1 MKPIT
6 DIQVKNKCY
15 HCGDACSSSDAVSFD
30 DKNFCCRGCKTVYEI
45 LNQNDLCTYYNI
57 DANPGINPKIKSSE
71 KFDYL
76 DDKEII
82 TKLLDFKN
90 NNQARIQFFLPQ
102 IHCASCVWLLEKL
115 YKLNKGINQS
125 SINFPKKTLSVSF
138 ELDKI
143 SLKELVILLAS
154 LGYEPALSLADTKKK
169 TNSFHNRKLYYQIG
183 VAGFCFG
190 NIMLF
195 SMPEY
200 FDFTGDLSRNFK
212 DYFAYINLLFAIP
225 VLFYSDLDYF
235 KSALGGLKRK
245 IINLDF
251 PLSLGMITLFLTSS
265 YEIISAQGPGYLDS
279 FTGLIFF
286 LLLGKAFQQKTFQN
300 ISFERDYKS
309 YFPLY
314 ANLIKNNAHT
324 SIPLEKLKKG
334 DRILVRNQDLI
345 PADGILLKGTAYI
358 DYSFV
363 TGESTPV
370 YKELGEIIY
379 AGGKQEGASLEIEI
393 IKEVSNS
400 YLTELWNKQNFK
412 KEKITGLKTLADSIG
427 KWFTIFV
434 LSTAVIAGIFWLPD
448 LGQSIKIFAA
458 VLIIACPCAL
468 ALTIPYTYGN
478 TIRILGNAGFYL
490 KNSDVVEQLAQSNFL
505 VFDKTGTLTETNNI
519 EIEFIGDNLSEK
531 ELAYTKSLCALS
543 NHPASRK
550 LNEILES
557 EILPIMEF
565 REEIG
570 QGIEGKINGQNIKIG
585 SPEYL
590 DLPENPGVHIS
601 IDGKYK
607 GRYVFHNKLR
617 KASLT
622 QLPELAKDYQ
632 MALCS
637 GDTNKDEKLLS
648 ELLPENSDLLFNQK
662 PIDKLNFITKL
673 SKSGKKVIMIG
684 DGLNDAGALK
694 SSHVGISMTDN
705 TGHFS
710 PASDVIM
717 DSLSFDKLR
726 KVLKFSKFS
735 VNTVIVGF
743 ILSAAYNITGLYFA
757 IQGLLTP
764 VFAAILMPLSSI
776 TVVVFSTVTTNVMAK
791 KLSIK

>member
-1 MKPIT
+1 MKPISE
-6 DIQVKNKCY
+6 IQVKKHCY
-15 HCGDACSSSDAVSFD
+15 HCGDACSSSNLVSFD
-30 DKNFCCRGCKTVYEI
+30 HKNFCCNGCKTVYEI

-57 DANPGINPKIKSSE
+57 DTSPGINPKIKSSE

-76 DDKEII
+76 DDEEII
-82 TKLLDFKN
+82 LKLLDFKN
-90 NNQARIQFFLPQ
+90 ENQARVQFFLPQ

-125 SINFPKKTLSVSF
+125 SINFPKKTLAVSF
-138 ELDKI
+138 DLAKI

-154 LGYEPALSLADTKKK
+154 LGYEPALSLADAKKK
-169 TNSFHNRKLYYQIG
+169 SNSYHNRKLYYQIG
-183 VAGFCFG
+183 LAGFCFG

-212 DYFAYINLLFAIP
+212 DNFAYINLLFAIP
-225 VLFYSDLDYF
+225 VLLYSDLDYF
-235 KSALGGLKRK
+235 KSALGGLKKK
-245 IINLDF
+245 IINLDL
-251 PLSLGMITLFLTSS
+251 PLSLGMITLFITSAI
-265 YEIISAQGPGYLDS
+265 EIIRAQGPGYFDS

-314 ANLIKNNAHT
+314 ANLIKNDSHT

-370 YKELGEIIY
+370 FKELGEIIY
-379 AGGKQEGASLEIEI
+379 AGGKQEGGTLEIEI

-400 YLTELWNKQNFK
+400 YLTELWNKQDFNK
-412 KEKITGLKTLADSIG
+412 NNNTNLRSLADSIG

-434 LSTAVIAGIFWLPD
+434 LSTAFLAGFFWLPD
-448 LGQSIKIFAA
+448 FGQSIKIFSA

-490 KNSDVVEQLAQSNFL
+490 KNSDVVEKLAQSNFL
-505 VFDKTGTLTETNNI
+505 VFDKTGTLTETNSI
-519 EIEFIGDNLSEK
+519 EIEFIGDNLGQQ
-531 ELAYTKSLCALS
+531 ELAYIKSLCALS

-550 LNEILES
+550 LYEILKS
-557 EILPIMEF
+557 DILPVKKY

-570 QGIEGKINGQNIKIG
+570 HGIEGEINGQNIKIG
-585 SPEYL
+585 SPEFL
-590 DLPENPGVHIS
+590 DLPEKPGVHIS
-601 IDGKYK
+601 IDGAFK

-622 QLPELAKDYQ
+622 QLPELANEYQ
-632 MALCS
+632 IALCS
-637 GDTNKDEKLLS
+637 GDTNKDEKLLTD
-648 ELLPENSDLLFNQK
+648 LLPENSDLRFNQK
-662 PIDKLNFITKL
+662 PVDKLNYISDL
-673 SKSGKKVIMIG
+673 SSNNNKVIMIG

-694 SSHVGISMTDN
+694 ASHVGISMTDH

-717 DSLSFDKLR
+717 DSSSFDKLK
-726 KVLKFSKFS
+726 KVLDFSKLS
-735 VNTVIVGF
+735 VRTVKTGF

-757 IQGLLTP
+757 VQGLLTP

-776 TVVVFSTVTTNVMAK
+776 TVVVFSTLTTNVLAK
-791 KLSIK
+791 KLRIK